1 MCVLQ
6 DGGGQAVSTAEFKHL
21 SREDQEVKK
30 NLFQEDKKWRYA
42 EEDIYPYHRK
52 KTVGRGKRL
61 RNSQLQNTVFLLQFL
76 Y

>member
-30 NLFQEDKKWRYA
+30 TYFKTTRNEDMLKRTSIPTT
-42 EEDIYPYHRK
+42 EK

>member
-30 NLFQEDKKWRYA
+30 KLISRRQEMKISKRGDLSLPQKKKL
-42 EEDIYPYHRK
+42 K
-52 KTVGRGKRL
+52 KTLTSENMYCNIYTER
-61 RNSQLQNTVFLLQFL
+61 
-76 Y
+76 

>member
-30 NLFQEDKKWRYA
+30 KLISRRQEMK
-42 EEDIYPYHRK
+42 IC
-52 KTVGRGKRL
+52 
-61 RNSQLQNTVFLLQFL
+61 
-76 Y
+76 

>member
-30 NLFQEDKKWRYA
+30 NLFQEDKK
-42 EEDIYPYHRK
+42 
-52 KTVGRGKRL
+52 
-61 RNSQLQNTVFLLQFL
+61 
-76 Y
+76 

>member
-30 NLFQEDKKWRYA
+30 TYF
-42 EEDIYPYHRK
+42 K
-52 KTVGRGKRL
+52 KTRNEDMLKRTSIPTTEKKLWEEGKG
-61 RNSQLQNTVFLLQFL
+61 
-76 Y
+76 

>member
-30 NLFQEDKKWRYA
+30 TYFKKTRNEDMLKRTSIPTT
-42 EEDIYPYHRK
+42 EK